1 METITY
7 VELRELMD
15 RTTPEGK
22 SIPFA
27 ITFVT
32 ANRQTKQGGDFV
44 TIPYA
49 IKHINLSGK
58 FRKKHHISPTGAVR
72 RIGQGAITGGPVAID
87 PPTGGAWGAITGG
100 RGANHYKNQTT
111 NLAILARDSHTGK
124 LVFSG
129 EIVKIHYRLV
139 LFINNKEVLY

>member
-58 FRKKHHISPTGAVR
+58 FRKKTLSPNPQPLNPKKT
-72 RIGQGAITGGPVAID
+72 Q
-87 PPTGGAWGAITGG
+87 
-100 RGANHYKNQTT
+100 NHYKNQTT